1 MCIIGNK
8 VLILKRVM
16 QLFILQQLKV
26 LVYRI
31 AVVQTFCN
39 FSGLVNY
46 IPMRVQEIF
55 AGANFCE
62 DAIKLFFVSARI
74 IIDHSNSK
82 IYQFIFSCN
91 QHGHEK
97 RKKFAPCKKFPAIRY
112 SINYVLA

>member
-1 MCIIGNK
+1 M
-8 VLILKRVM
+8 
-16 QLFILQQLKV
+16 

-31 AVVQTFCN
+31 AAVQTFCN

-62 DAIKLFFVSARI
+62 DAIKFFFVSARI
-74 IIDHSNSK
+74 IIDHANSK

-97 RKKFAPCKKFPAIRY
+97 RKNLHHVKNFLLYGIK
-112 SINYVLA
+112 SIMCQHNFNTEIFEISL